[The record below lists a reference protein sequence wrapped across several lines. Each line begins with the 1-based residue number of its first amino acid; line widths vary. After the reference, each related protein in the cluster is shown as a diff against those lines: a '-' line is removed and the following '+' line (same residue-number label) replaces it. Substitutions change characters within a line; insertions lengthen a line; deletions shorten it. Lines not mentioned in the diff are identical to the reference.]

1 MNGENQLLVKD
12 QPVEFDKQPVG
23 VQGFEKITDHFRG
36 IYRIY
41 LDLTMKTDRCQ
52 HVMGWTW
59 KHKDLDRLW

>member
-41 LDLTMKTDRCQ
+41 LDLTMKN
-52 HVMGWTW
+52 
-59 KHKDLDRLW
+59 